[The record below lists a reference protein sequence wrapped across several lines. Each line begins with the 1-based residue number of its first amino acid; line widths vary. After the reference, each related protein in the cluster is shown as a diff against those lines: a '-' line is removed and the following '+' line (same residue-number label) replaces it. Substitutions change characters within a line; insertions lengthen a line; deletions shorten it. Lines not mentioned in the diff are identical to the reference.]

1 MVFTLKVTGPPEI
14 EAAFEDFAGTMIRYG
29 LREPVDILFK
39 AGEMQAR
46 NEVPVK
52 TGYLRSSIKSER
64 TALGAR
70 LLAEAPYALYVDKR
84 VPYFSNAV
92 EMIQRE
98 LPGLV
103 QKAIDEQAGR
113 ITRKYF
119 GG

>member
-52 TGYLRSSIKSER
+52 TGYLRSTIKSER
-64 TALGAR
+64 TCNGCQIVSRSALCFVCG
-70 LLAEAPYALYVDKR
+70 
-84 VPYFSNAV
+84 
-92 EMIQRE
+92 
-98 LPGLV
+98 
-103 QKAIDEQAGR
+103 
-113 ITRKYF
+113 
-119 GG
+119 